1 MLQGAKAAN
10 IKALEDMRH
19 IGSRKRKK
27 LSSIAENVEEE
38 NVIVIDIIIEEYVTQ
53 YDASE
58 NVTEAYINKNII
70 EEYVT
75 QLNMM
80 FMKRSLKI

>member
-1 MLQGAKAAN
+1 M
-10 IKALEDMRH
+10 
-19 IGSRKRKK
+19 
-27 LSSIAENVEEE
+27 SSSAENVEEE

>member
-1 MLQGAKAAN
+1 MLQGAKAAD
-10 IKALEDMRH
+10 IKALEDMHH
-19 IGSRKRKK
+19 IWSRKRKK
-27 LSSIAENVEEE
+27 LSSSGENVKEE
-38 NVIVIDIIIEEYVTQ
+38 NVTVIDLIIEEYVTQ

-80 FMKRSLKI
+80 FIKRSLKI

>member
-1 MLQGAKAAN
+1 MFQGAKAAN

-19 IGSRKRKK
+19 IWSRKRKK
-27 LSSIAENVEEE
+27 LSSGAENVEEE

-80 FMKRSLKI
+80 FMKRSLMI